1 MKQKATHPFL
11 AADKVSCIVKTM
23 AISILA
29 IQQKTNCFLFFLMSP
44 SAFSNSPCYFSA
56 FKKDKL
62 GKEGE
67 GKGRGQERG
76 RGSR

>member
-1 MKQKATHPFL
+1 MKQKATHSFL

-29 IQQKTNCFLFFLMSP
+29 IQQKRNCFLFFLMSP
-44 SAFSNSPCYFSA
+44 SALSNSLCYFSA

-62 GKEGE
+62 GKE
-67 GKGRGQERG
+67 
-76 RGSR
+76 